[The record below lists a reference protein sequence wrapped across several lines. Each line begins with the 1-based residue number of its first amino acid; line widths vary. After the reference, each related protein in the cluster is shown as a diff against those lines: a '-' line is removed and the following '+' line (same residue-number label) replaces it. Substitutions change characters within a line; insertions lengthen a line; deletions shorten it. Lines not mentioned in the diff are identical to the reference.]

1 MARIPC
7 RQCYKTFKNPSGLEW
22 HVDHLH
28 QSVDR
33 SDENHEASDA
43 NEAMTDV
50 EVLWAK
56 QDLLEEE
63 IESGSQKCQEARD
76 RGHAQRS
83 GFLAR
88 LEGLNNKVDE
98 LEGQIPSLK
107 QRTDHFVET
116 RSTVAGLQQQ
126 LSDFQ
131 DVVVSLARL
140 VVHIDQSHKKHKA
153 FENIVV
159 RLPLQKELEQARAVL
174 RDVLGM
180 NQPDEMGAF
189 LRVMRLKGRLG
200 P

>member
-7 RQCYKTFKNPSGLEW
+7 TQCDKTFKNPSGLEW

-28 QSVDR
+28 QSVHR
-33 SDENHEASDA
+33 SDKNHEASDS

-56 QDLLEEE
+56 QELLEEE
-63 IESGSQKCQEARD
+63 IESGSQKCQKARD
-76 RGHAQRS
+76 SDHTQRS
-83 GFLAR
+83 GFLAS
-88 LEGLNNKVDE
+88 LEGLSNKVGQ
-98 LEGQIPSLK
+98 LEGEIPSLK
-107 QRTDHFVET
+107 QRTHHFVET

-140 VVHIDQSHKKHKA
+140 VVHIDQSHTKHKA

-159 RLPLQKELEQARAVL
+159 RLPSHTELEQARAVL

-180 NQPDEMGAF
+180 DQPDEMGAF
-189 LRVMRLKGRLG
+189 LRVMRPKGQSG